1 MVADVQPSDQ
11 FVFRYPCGGCDG
23 FCHLPAREGRIWV
36 GPSAPG
42 SERVRTGAMASIF
55 RGGLFSGH
63 VAIVTGG
70 GSGIGLA
77 TALTLGELGAKI
89 AICGRS
95 TERVAAG
102 KTALESQGITT
113 FADVCDIRD
122 ADQDVAFVEKAGAAL
137 GRATILVNNA
147 GGQFPTTAESVSP
160 RGWEAVVRNN
170 LNGTFFMTQ
179 AVAKAHMIPARRGRI
194 VNVIANMARGFPG
207 MIHTGAARA
216 GVENMTKTLA
226 IEWAEHNVQTN
237 AIAPGIIRTS
247 GTDQYPPEL
256 VEMSR
261 ARTPMKRIGTAEEV
275 AELIA
280 YLASDAAWFVTGET
294 WYIDGGAHLWGDNW
308 IIPDDPRAPVPEIVR
323 TLPDR

>member
-1 MVADVQPSDQ
+1 
-11 FVFRYPCGGCDG
+11 
-23 FCHLPAREGRIWV
+23 
-36 GPSAPG
+36 
-42 SERVRTGAMASIF
+42 MASIF
-55 RGGLFSGH
+55 REGLFDGH

-77 TALTLGELGAKI
+77 TARVLAELGAKV
-89 AICGRS
+89 AVCGRKQEKLAAAEADLR
-95 TERVAAG
+95 ERGAR
-102 KTALESQGITT
+102 
-113 FADVCDIRD
+113 DVLAMPCDIREPEQIASFVD
-122 ADQDVAFVEKAGAAL
+122 AVGEKL

-147 GGQFPTTAESVSP
+147 GGQFPTTAESVTP

-179 AVAKAHMIPARRGRI
+179 AVATKHMIVARRGRI
-194 VNVIANMARGFPG
+194 VNVIANIARGFPG

-226 IEWAEHNVQTN
+226 IEWAQHNVQVN
-237 AIAPGIIRTS
+237 AVAPGIIRTS

-261 ARTPMKRIGTAEEV
+261 RKTPMKRLGTAGEV
-275 AELIA
+275 AQLIV
-280 YLASDAAWFVTGET
+280 YLASDAAFFVTGEC

-308 IIPDDPRAPVPEIVR
+308 IIESDEPPPAPAIIAE
-323 TLPDR
+323 LEG